1 MTLQW
6 ATLSVLNDKYFSFYY
21 SLCICCDLRHLAK
34 WLGLWQA
41 LFVTISSELTWNHTC
56 FAIFRIP
63 SLIVLTVSS
72 IQHII
77 SYPWRALPFLGSK
90 LWAAQNLFQPPDKYK
105 GSPPRSVL
113 LLLEVRLSR
122 VRCHHLYHK
131 QSDQGSS
138 HPSNHRI
145 QILLPCYVS
154 QSRTRQSSPIKLI
167 PWKEWMSF

>member
-63 SLIVLTVSS
+63 SLILLTVSS

-122 VRCHHLYHK
+122 CHHLYHK
-131 QSDQGSS
+131 QSDQGSI